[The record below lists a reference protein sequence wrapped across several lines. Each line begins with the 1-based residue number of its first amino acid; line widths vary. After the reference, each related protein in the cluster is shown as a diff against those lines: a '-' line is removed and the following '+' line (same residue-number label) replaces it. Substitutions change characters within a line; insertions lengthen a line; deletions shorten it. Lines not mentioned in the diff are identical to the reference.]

1 MAMVSMD
8 SKLHLPFII
17 LHSLHSKNNLYK
29 TMTPLEQFNEE
40 VMHDY
45 NEYINNCGVIDVEEV
60 RDFIIDVLAAHK
72 ELILKMVREKVPKIK
87 ITGEGTYCQTCRQH
101 KAAGECDCIG
111 FNKGVQEFLNNLDTI

>member
-1 MAMVSMD
+1 MQTV
-8 SKLHLPFII
+8 KII
-17 LHSLHSKNNLYK
+17 IEDGRI
-29 TMTPLEQFNEE
+29 EQFNEE
-40 VMHDY
+40 VMKEFD
-45 NEYINNCGVIDVEEV
+45 NFIGRSDIINSN
-60 RDFIIDVLAAHK
+60 FIKNFITQKLAAHK